1 MTEPMEVTDEMLM
14 AHIDGELDAPTSK
27 AVAAAIAA
35 DPALAERARAF
46 ASSAEAARTA
56 FADILSAPP
65 PKRLVKTVREGAR
78 METIVPF
85 PKRGWVRAALPLA
98 ACVVLAIGVGGGYLL
113 GRSQV
118 PTSDAFA
125 ETAAIASTIATLPAG
140 APIPLGNGQ
149 LTVLGSYPIDQG
161 LCRSFALDAPG
172 ESLSGVACDRGAGY
186 QVEMA
191 LAGAPAGGFAAAS
204 DRVAASIDAYLTSVG
219 AGSPLGPDEEAER
232 FGVD

>member
-1 MTEPMEVTDEMLM
+1 MTEPTEVTDEMLM
-14 AHIDGELDAPTSK
+14 AYIDGELDEPTSR

-46 ASSAEAARTA
+46 ASSAEAARAA

-65 PKRLVKTVREGAR
+65 PEPLVKTVRDGTR
-78 METIVPF
+78 TETVVPF
-85 PKRGWVRAALPLA
+85 PRRNWVRAALPLA
-98 ACVVLAIGVGGGYLL
+98 ACVVLAVGAGGGYLF
-113 GRSQV
+113 GRSQA
-118 PTSDAFA
+118 PADAFA
-125 ETAAIASTIATLPAG
+125 ETAAIASAIATLPAG
-140 APIPLGNGQ
+140 TPAPLGEGQ

-191 LAGAPAGGFAAAS
+191 LAGGPSDGFAAAS
-204 DRVAASIDAYLTSVG
+204 DRVSASIDAYLTSVG

-232 FGVD
+232 FRD